1 MGEVWELVDID
12 ENKTGIMIERG
23 TNTIIPQGMY
33 HTAVDI
39 WTKSKDGKILLTQR
53 HPNKEW
59 GLKWECSGG
68 SIIKGERSIDGAR
81 RELQEETGIKIS
93 EEKMIFLG
101 KTIMEEYQC
110 IMYTYLVR
118 LTDDVK
124 LNLQSEEVVDAKW
137 VGISELE
144 NMKEDIVKSVWDRYL
159 QFKDKIVE

>member
-101 KTIMEEYQC
+101 KTMMEEYQC

>member
-23 TNTIIPQGMY
+23 TNTRIPQGMY
-33 HTAVDI
+33 HIAVDI

-53 HPNKEW
+53 HPDKEW

-68 SIIKGERSIDGAR
+68 SVIKGERSIDGAR
-81 RELQEETGIKIS
+81 RELQEETGIQIL
-93 EEKMIFLG
+93 EEDLIYLG
-101 KTIMEEYQC
+101 KTIMLEYQC
-110 IMYTYLVR
+110 IMYTYLVQ

-124 LNLQSEEVVDAKW
+124 LNLQPEEVVDAKW
-137 VGISELE
+137 VEIGELE
-144 NMKEDIVKSVWDRYL
+144 NLKEEIVKSVWDRYL

>member
-1 MGEVWELVDID
+1 MWRCA
-12 ENKTGIMIERG
+12 NA
-23 TNTIIPQGMY
+23 Y
-33 HTAVDI
+33 
-39 WTKSKDGKILLTQR
+39 
-53 HPNKEW
+53 
-59 GLKWECSGG
+59 

-101 KTIMEEYQC
+101 KTMMEEYQC

>member
-68 SIIKGERSIDGAR
+68 AILKGERSIDGAR
-81 RELQEETGIKIS
+81 RELQEEIGITIS
-93 EEKMIFLG
+93 KEKLTYLG
-101 KTIMEEYQC
+101 KTIMSEYQC
-110 IMYTYLVR
+110 IMYTYLVV
-118 LTDDVK
+118 LTDEVELK
-124 LNLQSEEVVDAKW
+124 LQPEEVVNAKW
-137 VGISELE
+137 VSALELE
-144 NMKEDIVKSVWDRYL
+144 NMKEEVVKSVWDRYL
-159 QFKDKIVE
+159 QFKDKII